1 MRAMF
6 ARPFRCRRRMN
17 DVGGRRR
24 LFPNQEMF
32 QREDGLRQSPD
43 PPCNTALPARTIT
56 CRSYPPSPLQP
67 PTNRFLFST
76 FPQCAPR
83 PRRQNCNPPFCSA
96 FAFLQKPAALSPYP
110 GSFYESDLCLILDDL
125 VRMNRHRTWTCSNP
139 LAPDRP
145 PQTTPARNNR
155 RFAAT
160 VTGRLERR
168 QRP

>member
-1 MRAMF
+1 MF

-24 LFPNQEMF
+24 LCPNQEMF

-56 CRSYPPSPLQP
+56 CRSYPPSP
-67 PTNRFLFST
+67 S
-76 FPQCAPR
+76 
-83 PRRQNCNPPFCSA
+83 NPPRTGSSFQPFRNAPLVRDDKTATPLSA
-96 FAFLQKPAALSPYP
+96 AHSRSCRSQLRCHPTRDP
-110 GSFYESDLCLILDDL
+110 FYESDLCLILDDL